1 MIDMYTILITG
12 SRKMTPKMIGAVRKN
27 MNSPQYD
34 AVTMIERQGK
44 IKPILEKINMV
55 GSYYRKTK
63 RETKL
68 KNREEY
74 KNLYSTEIKWL
85 KDNLNLLKDDKFMID
100 MYTILVTGSRKMTPK
115 MIESVRKNMNSPQ
128 YDTVQMIERQ
138 EKIKPILEKI
148 NMVLTLV
155 KEVDE
160 GKDDYYVKNYS
171 AKPFVTSIMSQ
182 LKTRGKLSEKQ
193 MTGLNKVYKK
203 YIKMKEKK

>member
-1 MIDMYTILITG
+1 M
-12 SRKMTPKMIGAVRKN
+12 PF
-27 MNSPQYD
+27 
-34 AVTMIERQGK
+34 
-44 IKPILEKINMV
+44 
-55 GSYYRKTK
+55 YRKTK
-63 RETKL
+63 PETKL

-115 MIESVRKNMNSPQ
+115 MIESVRKNMNSTQ
-128 YDTVQMIERQ
+128 YDTVKMIERQ

-148 NMVLTLV
+148 HMVLELV

-160 GKDDYYVKNYS
+160 GKDAYYIANYS
-171 AKPFVTSIMSQ
+171 ALSFVKSIMNQ

-193 MTGLNKVYKK
+193 MAGLNKVYKR
-203 YIKMKEKK
+203 YTKMKENK

>member
-1 MIDMYTILITG
+1 MKCG
-12 SRKMTPKMIGAVRKN
+12 
-27 MNSPQYD
+27 
-34 AVTMIERQGK
+34 
-44 IKPILEKINMV
+44 INMV

-63 RETKL
+63 PETKL

-74 KNLYSTEIKWL
+74 KNLYLTEIKWL
-85 KDNLNLLKDDKFMID
+85 KENLNLLKDDKFMID
-100 MYTILVTGSRKMTPK
+100 MYTILITGSRKMTPK

-128 YDTVQMIERQ
+128 YDTVHMIERQ

-148 NMVLTLV
+148 HMVLELV

-171 AKPFVTSIMSQ
+171 ALSFVTSIMNQ

-193 MTGLNKVYKK
+193 MTGLNKVYKR
-203 YIKMKEKK
+203 YMKMKENK